1 MKKAK
6 IILTIFLIILFI
18 SPSIYA
24 GDELYHFMQAHQ
36 DYVVIG
42 KVTDKKESNIYKIKV
57 SELIKEASI
66 RTDMPKKIEVEIPR
80 DDIDEGDCLAL
91 SLSLRGGGY
100 RIENGYY
107 KVTTNNTDTLEVVKL
122 NDTDSESE
130 LTAVELFLKSRG
142 KIKDFYF
149 TDNKTYIHTSSGVV
163 SNEDVCIYT
172 PEGGKMLPTEYEKNE
187 KYKISGWKFDVK
199 TILLIILI
207 FILVQ
212 IMVLFVYIKLNP
224 NRKIKELIKSPKEEK
239 EIKSKEQEK

>member
-42 KVTDKKESNIYKIKV
+42 KVTDKKENNMYEIKV

-66 RTDMPKKIEVEIPR
+66 RTDMIKKIEVEIPR
-80 DDIDEGDCLAL
+80 DDIKEGDCFAL

-107 KVTTNNTDTLEVVKL
+107 KITTNNTDTLEVVKL

-130 LTAVELFLKSRG
+130 LAAVELFLNSRG

-149 TDNKTYIHTSSGVV
+149 TEDKTYVHTNSGVV
-163 SNEDVCIYT
+163 SNEDICIYT
-172 PEGGKMLPTEYEKNE
+172 PEDEKMLPTEYEKNE
-187 KYKISGWKFDVK
+187 KYKISGWKFNIQ
-199 TILLIILI
+199 TIIIIVLI

-212 IMVLFVYIKLNP
+212 IIVLFVYIKLNP
-224 NRKIKELIKSPKEEK
+224 NCKIKEFIKGSKKDK
-239 EIKSKEQEK
+239 EIKSKE

>member
-24 GDELYHFMQAHQ
+24 EDELYHFMQAHQ

-42 KVTDKKESNIYKIKV
+42 KVIDKKENNIYEIRV

-66 RTDMPKKIEVEIPR
+66 RTDMIKKIEVEIPR
-80 DDIDEGDCLAL
+80 DDIEEGDCFAL

-107 KVTTNNTDTLEVVKL
+107 KVTTNNTNTLEVVKL
-122 NDTDSESE
+122 DDTDSESE

-149 TDNKTYIHTSSGVV
+149 TEGKTYIHTSSGVI
-163 SNEDVCIYT
+163 SDEDVCIYT
-172 PEGGKMLPTEYEKNE
+172 PEDGKLLPTEYEKNE
-187 KYKISGWKFDVK
+187 KYKISGWNFDVK
-199 TILLIILI
+199 TILLIILV
-207 FILVQ
+207 FIIVQ
-212 IMVLFVYIKLNP
+212 IIVLFVYIKLNP
-224 NRKIKELIKSPKEEK
+224 NCKIKEFIKLLKKDK

>member
-1 MKKAK
+1 MKKVK
-6 IILTIFLIILFI
+6 IILITILIIILI

-24 GDELYHFMQAHQ
+24 GDLMYHFMQAHQ
-36 DYVVIG
+36 DYVIIG
-42 KVTDKKESNIYKIKV
+42 KVTDKKSNNTYEIKV

-80 DDIDEGDCLAL
+80 DDIEEGDCLAL

-107 KVTTNNTDTLEVVKL
+107 KVTTDNTDILEVEKL
-122 NDTDSESE
+122 NDTDLEDE

-149 TDNKTYIHTSSGVV
+149 TEGKTYVHTNSGVV
-163 SNEDVCIYT
+163 SNEDICIYT
-172 PEGGKMLPTEYEKNE
+172 PEDGKMLPTNYEKND
-187 KYKISGWKFDVK
+187 KYEISKANFNIK

-207 FILVQ
+207 FIIVQ
-212 IMVLFVYIKLNP
+212 IIVLFVYIKLNP
-224 NRKIKELIKSPKEEK
+224 NCKIKEFIKSPKEEK
-239 EIKSKEQEK
+239 ETKPKE